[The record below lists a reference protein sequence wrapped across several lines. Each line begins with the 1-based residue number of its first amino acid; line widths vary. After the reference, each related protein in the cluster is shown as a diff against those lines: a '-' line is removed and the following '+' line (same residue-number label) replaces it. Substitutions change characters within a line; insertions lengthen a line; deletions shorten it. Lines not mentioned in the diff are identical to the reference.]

1 MKREMKKGEILSG
14 ALTFTLLLLLLSGP
28 GLAYAELTP
37 PLPGAPTYIDIDVE
51 KAHEMLAENPEHII
65 LLDIRTE
72 GEYAAEYIPGAVHIP
87 QSSLESRIGELDASK
102 TIIVYCRSG
111 RRSITASK
119 TLAQH
124 DFTVYNMRGGII
136 EWKEKFATSTSM
148 PAVTPSPAVS
158 PPSTPPTATP
168 IASPVLTPTSEEEE
182 EVEKQVPGFDVTVV
196 SGAVGLIAW
205 CLLWKRRKA

>member
-1 MKREMKKGEILSG
+1 MRKGEILSG
-14 ALTFTLLLLLLSGP
+14 MLALSLLVLLLSGP
-28 GLAYAELTP
+28 GSAYAELTP
-37 PLPGAPTYIDIDVE
+37 PLPGALTYIDIDVE

-65 LLDIRTE
+65 LLDVRTE

-102 TIIVYCRSG
+102 TIIVYCRTG

-136 EWKEKFATSTSM
+136 EWKEKFATSTSI
-148 PAVTPSPAVS
+148 PAETPSPAVS
-158 PPSTPPTATP
+158 PPSTPPSATP
-168 IASPVLTPTSEEEE
+168 SPLLTPTPEEEE
-182 EVEKQVPGFDVTVV
+182 EKQVPGFDVTVV
-196 SGAVGLIAW
+196 SGAVALIAW